1 MKILA
6 LAGSLRAAS
15 INAALL
21 RAAARLAPPGCTITL
36 LSLAALPLFNPD
48 LEGAPAPAV
57 LALRRA
63 VDLSDALM
71 IASPEYAHGVS
82 GVMKNALDW
91 LVSVPDMVHKPT
103 ALVNAS
109 QRSTHAQLSL
119 AETVR
124 TMSMHLVAEPP
135 YVVPLVDRG
144 MTSEAIASDPA
155 LAAPLRDCLDA
166 LIVAVSRDRHAT
178 PVLPPR

>member
-36 LSLAALPLFNPD
+36 LSLGALPLFNPD

-71 IASPEYAHGVS
+71 IASPEYAHGVTGVLKNILHS
-82 GVMKNALDW
+82 GSWAASSRQDAPSTLLIGAL
-91 LVSVPDMVHKPT
+91 S
-103 ALVNAS
+103 S
-109 QRSTHAQLSL
+109 
-119 AETVR
+119 ER
-124 TMSMHLVAEPP
+124 T
-135 YVVPLVDRG
+135 
-144 MTSEAIASDPA
+144 
-155 LAAPLRDCLDA
+155 
-166 LIVAVSRDRHAT
+166 
-178 PVLPPR
+178 